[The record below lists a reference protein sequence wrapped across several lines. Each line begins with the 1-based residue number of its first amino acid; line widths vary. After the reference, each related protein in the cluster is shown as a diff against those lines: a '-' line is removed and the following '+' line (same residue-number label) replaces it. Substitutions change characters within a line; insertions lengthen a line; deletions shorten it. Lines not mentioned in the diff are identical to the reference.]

1 MTDNYKIYVH
11 INKINGKMYIGQ
23 TKQKVEDRWLY
34 GYGYQNNV
42 YFWKA
47 IQKYGW
53 DNFDHIV
60 LIDNLSLEEANII
73 ETELIKKYNTID
85 NNIGYNL
92 KPGGK
97 NAKNTIETNK
107 KISQSKLGH
116 SVSEETRRK
125 ISDNHADYKGE
136 NNPRYGQHCT
146 EETKQKIREKVS
158 GSNNGNFGKQR
169 SIKTRQKISK
179 SRSKRVYQYTKD
191 GIYINTFYGIR
202 EAERQTSIGRESISR
217 CCRGKLKT
225 AGGYVWKYED

>member
-1 MTDNYKIYVH
+1 MGN
-11 INKINGKMYIGQ
+11 
-23 TKQKVEDRWLY
+23 
-34 GYGYQNNV
+34 
-42 YFWKA
+42 
-47 IQKYGW
+47 
-53 DNFDHIV
+53 
-60 LIDNLSLEEANII
+60 
-73 ETELIKKYNTID
+73 
-85 NNIGYNL
+85 
-92 KPGGK
+92 
-97 NAKNTIETNK
+97 
-107 KISQSKLGH
+107 
-116 SVSEETRRK
+116 
-125 ISDNHADYKGE
+125 NHADYKGE

-202 EAERQTSIGRESISR
+202 EAERQTGIGRESISR